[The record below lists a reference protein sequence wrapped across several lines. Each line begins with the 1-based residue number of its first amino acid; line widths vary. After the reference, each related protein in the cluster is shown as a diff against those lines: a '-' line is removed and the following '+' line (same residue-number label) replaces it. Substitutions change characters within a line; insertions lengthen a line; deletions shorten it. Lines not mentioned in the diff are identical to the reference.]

1 MATQYKNNSTV
12 TEILNDLISIHNDR
26 IAGYE
31 QALVRVPDLDDNL
44 KYAFEDIILKAKDYK
59 LQLSEKISEA
69 TSDSKKGPTILGMIY
84 KAWMDLKM
92 TFTGNTR
99 KAIIA
104 YCQYN
109 EDIAQCA
116 YQAALNVHVD
126 MNSDVRL
133 LIEDQQEAL
142 QQTHNLVKKYK
153 EEQHFS
159 MNHRLVYFN

>member
-1 MATQYKNNSTV
+1 MATQYKNNATV
-12 TEILNDLISIHNDR
+12 AEILNDLISIHNDR

-31 QALVRVPDLDDNL
+31 QALSRVTDMDDDL
-44 KYAFEDIILKAKDYK
+44 KYAFENIILKAGKYK
-59 LQLSEKISEA
+59 MQLSEKMKGLDVTGKKA
-69 TSDSKKGPTILGMIY
+69 TTILGKIY
-84 KAWMDLKM
+84 RAWMDLKM

-104 YCQYN
+104 YCKYN

-126 MNSDVRL
+126 MNSDIRL
-133 LIEDQQEAL
+133 LLEDQQDAL
-142 QQTHNLVKKYK
+142 LQTYNEVKKNR

-159 MNHRLVYFN
+159 INPRLVYFN